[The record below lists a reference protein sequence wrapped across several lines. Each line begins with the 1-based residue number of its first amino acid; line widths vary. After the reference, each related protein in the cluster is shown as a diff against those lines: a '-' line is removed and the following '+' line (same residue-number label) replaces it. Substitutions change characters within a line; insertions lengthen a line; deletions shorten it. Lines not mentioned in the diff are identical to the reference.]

1 MAKGIVLII
10 VKNKDNIA
18 KDIKKEIK
26 FKIDILET
34 TINKEEIKEIN
45 AKANGEYDYIIFYE
59 EVKYLVELKN
69 YIPLN
74 YTKRNQI
81 FINETLLNPIIISNI
96 EYTINSKEIIE
107 IAVLVKHIIR
117 NAIPKEQFNFQKEVE
132 KIRNFNSYNE
142 EIIKIFKTRLYKII
156 EKHYSQNNFF
166 RILKYK
172 VNRDKIIKDFMYK
185 VLENIEKDIQK
196 NTNNQLVFKEFFGI
210 II

>member
-1 MAKGIVLII
+1 MAKGTVLII
-10 VKNKDNIA
+10 VRNKDNIA
-18 KDIKKEIK
+18 KNIKKKTK

-34 TINKEEIKEIN
+34 AIDKEEIKGIN

-74 YTKRNQI
+74 YTKKNQI
-81 FINETLLNPIIISNI
+81 FINEILLNPIIISNI

-107 IAVLVKHIIR
+107 IGVLVKHIIR
-117 NAIPKEQFNFQKEVE
+117 NAIQKEQFNFEEEVE

-142 EIIKIFKTRLYKII
+142 EIIKTFKTRLYKII
-156 EKHYSQNNFF
+156 EKHYSQNSFF
-166 RILKYK
+166 RTLKYK
-172 VNRDKIIKDFMYK
+172 VNRDKIIKDSMYK
-185 VLENIEKDIQK
+185 VLKNIEKDIQK